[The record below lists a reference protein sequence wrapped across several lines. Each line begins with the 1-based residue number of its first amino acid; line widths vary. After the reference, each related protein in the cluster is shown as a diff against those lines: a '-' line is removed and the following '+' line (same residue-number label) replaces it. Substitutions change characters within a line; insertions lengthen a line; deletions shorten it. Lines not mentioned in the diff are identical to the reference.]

1 MHRIFRKQGKVMDNS
16 DLDSIATG
24 SFEFKDINEREYRFM
39 QIDRI
44 ESLLAY
50 CKLNRNQLAKLSGI
64 SKSALYNKLDKDGNA
79 NFSQIELFKIAKAL
93 DLSVVYLLPLSQHER
108 DLVKGPPIPASSLRF
123 VDDMLGA
130 RRDDIEFLHGVHKL
144 FKEYIQQR
152 KN

>member
-1 MHRIFRKQGKVMDNS
+1 
-16 DLDSIATG
+16 
-24 SFEFKDINEREYRFM
+24 M
-39 QIDRI
+39 QIERV

-50 CKLNRNQLAKLSGI
+50 CKLNRNQLAKISGI
-64 SKSALYNKLDKDGNA
+64 SKTALYNKLDKDGNA

-93 DLSVVYLLPLSQHER
+93 DLSVVYLLPLSQQER
-108 DLVKGPPIPASSLRF
+108 ELVKGSPVPASSLRF

-152 KN
+152 KS